1 MAEISEEL
9 LTAEQ
14 KVERAKEYFNRG
26 SRNYLVKDY
35 PEAAEDFSRACE
47 LYAELHGDNAD
58 ELGLPSLFYAK
69 SLIALAQGGENKVL
83 AIPEENENEGDD
95 DDDEDEV
102 GEEANEENGEV
113 GVSKAVEGENG
124 TASTSEEEVSN
135 PQPGTSSGTTNGA
148 AKTNGDGNGEAAEAT
163 EDEEDATNLQYA
175 WEALELAVKIFE
187 RMGEPALSNLADAHF
202 ELGEISLENGHCADA
217 IKDYGKSLWIGYFV
231 YIENIFTH

>member
-58 ELGLPSLFYAK
+58 ELGLPNLFYAK

-83 AIPEENENEGDD
+83 AIPEENESEQGDD
-95 DDDEDEV
+95 DDDEDSAENDEED
-102 GEEANEENGEV
+102 GESGQNGD
-113 GVSKAVEGENG
+113 SKAAEGENG
-124 TASTSEEEVSN
+124 TASTSEQGGSN
-135 PQPGTSSGTTNGA
+135 PQPGTSTGTTNGA
-148 AKTNGDGNGEAAEAT
+148 AKTNGDDNNDASEAA

-202 ELGEISLENGHCADA
+202 ELGEISLENGHCSDA
-217 IKDYGKSLWIGYFV
+217 IKDYGK
-231 YIENIFTH
+231 IFFY